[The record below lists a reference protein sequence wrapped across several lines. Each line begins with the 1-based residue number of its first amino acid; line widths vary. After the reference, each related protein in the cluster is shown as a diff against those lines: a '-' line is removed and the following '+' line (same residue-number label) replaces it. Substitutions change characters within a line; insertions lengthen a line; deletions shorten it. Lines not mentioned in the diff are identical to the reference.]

1 MDAVSTPSEPSAVP
15 GSGGAVP
22 PSAAA
27 LLVQRHVSA
36 PRLATY
42 VRATGGSVDA
52 GVELYRWNA
61 EVAGALWEV
70 LGHVE
75 VVLRNAL
82 HDELTARHRR
92 LDRAG
97 EWYDDP
103 AGELEAHARDDV
115 AKARRRLRRAGAPVL
130 PGKIVAELS
139 FGFWRFLLA
148 RRYTASLWPALRPG
162 FPYLASADR
171 RELEAPVARLHQLR
185 NRVAHHE
192 PLIAEPLTDRYADML
207 LVVGAVDPQL
217 QNWLASGNRLPDVL
231 ASRPGATR

>member
-1 MDAVSTPSEPSAVP
+1 MSTPPEPGAEPEPQPVAAP
-15 GSGGAVP
+15 GAT
-22 PSAAA
+22 A
-27 LLVQRHVSA
+27 LLVQRHVST

-42 VRATGGSVDA
+42 VRASGGSVEA
-52 GVELYRWNA
+52 AVELYQWNA
-61 EVAGALWEV
+61 SIAGVVWEV

-92 LDRAG
+92 LGRVG

-115 AKARRRLRRAGAPVL
+115 AKARRRLRRAGAPAL

-148 RRYTASLWPALRPG
+148 RRYTATLWPALRPG
-162 FPYLASADR
+162 FPYLPSADR
-171 RELEAPVARLHQLR
+171 LGLEAPVTRLHQLR

-192 PLIAEPLTDRYADML
+192 PLIAEPLSARYEDML
-207 LVVGAVDPQL
+207 FVVAAVDPHL
-217 QNWLASGNRLPDVL
+217 KAWLAAGNRLPDVL